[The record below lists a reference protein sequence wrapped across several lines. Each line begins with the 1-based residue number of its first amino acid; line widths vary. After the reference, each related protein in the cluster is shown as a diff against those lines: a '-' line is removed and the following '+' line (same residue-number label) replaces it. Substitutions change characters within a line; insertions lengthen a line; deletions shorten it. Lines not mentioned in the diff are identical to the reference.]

1 MITFAVEPLETFE
14 REGAEL
20 FDKHWDEVAINK
32 DVIKLN
38 IDWPQYR
45 VQEAM
50 GAFCGVVARHKG
62 KIIGYWVGFIR
73 PHFHYAESLTA
84 YTDIYFVDKAYRK
97 SGVGADLFKHVE
109 KVLK

>member
-38 IDWPQYR
+38 IDWSQYR
-45 VQEAM
+45 V
-50 GAFCGVVARHKG
+50 
-62 KIIGYWVGFIR
+62 
-73 PHFHYAESLTA
+73 
-84 YTDIYFVDKAYRK
+84 
-97 SGVGADLFKHVE
+97 
-109 KVLK
+109 